1 MTRNEEL
8 QALKQL
14 RQIYAYKVSGPITVF
29 KLGFAICAFIVGMPL
44 LACVLAVIARFLH
57 CCF

>member
-14 RQIYAYKVSGPITVF
+14 RQLHAYKVSEPVTVF
-29 KLGFAICAFIVGMPL
+29 FLGLALCAFLAGVPL
-44 LACVLAVIARFLH
+44 LICVLAVIARFLH
-57 CCF
+57 RLF